1 MSDSPASHYSVS
13 AVLVKRPSP
22 NQWAAASWSLLGT
35 VPGLSDAQLNQAA
48 TGDAELHIIA
58 DLVLNLY
65 VKHCD
70 AYYINLTS
78 QQPKVYFA
86 CQDQADEIKPILM
99 TVDFDEAA
107 ALMETGEQVLEAPLS
122 ESLCLWLEKFVL
134 EHYQPEKLKKRRRT
148 NWHKQEG
155 SV

>member
-1 MSDSPASHYSVS
+1 MPDIIERQVPIS

-22 NQWAAASWSLLGT
+22 NQWAKVSWSLLGT
-35 VPGLSDAQLNQAA
+35 VPGLSDSQINEVTEQ
-48 TGDAELHIIA
+48 GGELHIIA
-58 DLVLNLY
+58 DLSLELH

-70 AYYINLTS
+70 SYYINLTS
-78 QQPKVYFA
+78 QQPKVYFG
-86 CQDQADEIKPILM
+86 CQQQEDDLKPILM

-107 ALMETGEQVLEAPLS
+107 ALMETGETVLDAPLP
-122 ESLCLWLEKFVL
+122 ESLCLWLERFVL

-148 NWHKQEG
+148 EWHQKQG